1 MVDRQLLIE
10 LLCVA
15 EKLGL
20 HNQPHEIDSIE
31 KLAWAAR
38 KKGRMDVLDILRE
51 EIFYVDKA
59 QSVYKDTG
67 PALLYM
73 AVAKRVK
80 THYGLVEFEEI
91 PGFEL

>member
-15 EKLGL
+15 EEMGL
-20 HNQPHEIDSIE
+20 HNPPHEIESIA

-38 KKGRMDVLDILRE
+38 QKGRMDVLDMLRE
-51 EIFYVDKA
+51 EIFKVDKA

-67 PALLYM
+67 PALLYI

-80 THYGLVEFEEI
+80 NQYGLVDFEEL